1 MMSFER
7 VILNG
12 KNIDKFSVIGNY
24 DRPVVIGNLK
34 VPVKGV
40 RMTMI
45 FDSDL
50 AAISQVEDI
59 YLLENGSE
67 RLFYKVDLITL
78 QHEELPIDL
87 ATLLED

>member
-1 MMSFER
+1 
-7 VILNG
+7 
-12 KNIDKFSVIGNY
+12 
-24 DRPVVIGNLK
+24 
-34 VPVKGV
+34 
-40 RMTMI
+40 MTMI